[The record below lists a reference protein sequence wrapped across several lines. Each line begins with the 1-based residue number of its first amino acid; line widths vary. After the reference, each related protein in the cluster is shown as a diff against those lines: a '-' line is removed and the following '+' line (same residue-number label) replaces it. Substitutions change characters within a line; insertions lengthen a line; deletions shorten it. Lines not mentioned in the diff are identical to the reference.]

1 MTNLTRLVV
10 SMLLGIALY
19 GATAHAQRV
28 AYYTDWPEVVPVLS
42 PDPVLGDKRVWEYWV
57 YTETFAKRF
66 KGFAPEGANPELRG
80 GIQAMVFRVYR
91 KAFRRGQVPDY
102 PEQYACDLD
111 VYFDSSIVLELD
123 ADKPVANLPS
133 WYPDGI
139 AESYKNLQPVSEED
153 RRAFSESRKAKLSL
167 KEPPLIFAAPLDGRF
182 TVKGTSGYHRSLS
195 PGLAMI
201 GMVGGVTCRVLGPKE
216 QGGGI
221 WLSLLGK
228 RPFKNTND
236 SSLLG
241 GLYGGVIHGYREVF
255 EPGSNPEKDGYF
267 RIPDAFHEVVLPKAT
282 LAKSINE
289 CIWTKHARL
298 VKSKGTSEWG
308 MQQVLKICEGIEKRG
323 VIYDFFYE
331 RPGWHKPGF

>member
-1 MTNLTRLVV
+1 MTNLIRLISSV
-10 SMLLGIALY
+10 LLGITLCA
-19 GATAHAQRV
+19 ATAHAQRV
-28 AYYTDWPEVVPVLS
+28 AYYTAWPEVVPVLS
-42 PDPVLGDKRVWEYWV
+42 PDPVLGDKKVWEHWV
-57 YTETFAKRF
+57 YTEAFAKRF
-66 KGFAPEGANPELRG
+66 KGFAPEGANSELRG

-91 KAFRRGQVPDY
+91 KAFWRGLFPDY

-123 ADKPVANLPS
+123 ADKPIANLPS
-133 WYPDGI
+133 WYPEGI
-139 AESYKNLQPVSEED
+139 AESYKSIQPVSEED
-153 RRAFSESRKAKLSL
+153 RRAFSESQKAKLSL
-167 KEPPLIFAAPLDGRF
+167 KSPPLIFAAPLDGRF
-182 TVKGTSGYHRSLS
+182 TVKGTSGYHGSLA

-241 GLYGGVIHGYREVF
+241 GLYGGVIRGYREVF
-255 EPGSNPEKDGYF
+255 EPGSNPEKVGYF

-282 LAKSINE
+282 LAKSLND
-289 CIWTKHARL
+289 CITRKYGRL
-298 VKSKGTSEWG
+298 VASKDTSEWDK
-308 MQQVLKICEGIEKRG
+308 QKLLKTCEGIERQG
-323 VIYDFFYE
+323 LIYDFYYD
-331 RPGWHKPGF
+331 RPGRYDVGF